1 MKMITTSLPARCRT
15 SDFGLRNSSLLIL
28 GLLLV
33 GLPTFA
39 FPPAPNHT
47 FYGLVRDE
55 MGDPIVVTNAVVI
68 LETLTGIQIQS
79 RVIPY
84 LAPGLNY
91 RLAVPMDAG
100 LTADNYKPTALRPTV
115 SFRMKVKIGT
125 TVYLPLELRGGYANL
140 GRPAQRTHL
149 DLTLGEDTD
158 GDGLPD
164 AWERALIDM
173 LGGGLTF
180 ADIRPGDDSDG
191 DGLTNLQEY
200 IAGTYAFDAQDGLR
214 LDAAGLDAG
223 HPLLDFMV
231 IRGRSYTILAS
242 ADLQT
247 WIPVDFRLAGSD
259 PNAASMSSYAATDV
273 RILRAEVVQP
283 PGQPTPLRAF
293 KLMAQ

>member
-1 MKMITTSLPARCRT
+1 M
-15 SDFGLRNSSLLIL
+15 L
-28 GLLLV
+28 GLLLG
-33 GLPTFA
+33 GLPTLA

-47 FYGLVRDE
+47 FYGQVRDE
-55 MGDPIVVTNAVVI
+55 MGDPIAVTNAVVI

-125 TVYLPLELRGGYANL
+125 TIYLPLELHGGYANL

-158 GDGLPD
+158 ADGLPD

-173 LGGGLTF
+173 LGGGLTL
-180 ADIRPGDDSDG
+180 AEIRPGDDSDG

-214 LDAAGLDAG
+214 LDAAGLDGG